1 MVEVTQVFFI
11 VFLHMHMVSLV
22 FFFFSLLFFSS
33 LQSSYYPDSTN
44 VSHTPG
50 RVGTVEKVG
59 YGYLPSGYGRDG
71 SRGFT
76 AESLQYL
83 INRFGA
89 IASFSGT
96 YSADKWVLDI
106 QRDQRESGSSNS
118 ELHIQL
124 LDCEIVRHYS
134 VV

>member
-1 MVEVTQVFFI
+1 MVEVTQVFFFT
-11 VFLHMHMVSLV
+11 VFLHIHMVSLV
-22 FFFFSLLFFSS
+22 FFSLLFFSS
-33 LQSSYYPDSTN
+33 LQSSYYPESTN
-44 VSHTPG
+44 VFHTRG
-50 RVGTVEKVG
+50 RVGTVEHVD

-96 YSADKWVLDI
+96 YNADKWVLDI
-106 QRDQRESGSSNS
+106 QREDGSSNS
-118 ELHIQL
+118 ELDRQL
-124 LDCEIVRHYS
+124 LDCKIERHYG

>member
-1 MVEVTQVFFI
+1 
-11 VFLHMHMVSLV
+11 MVSLV
-22 FFFFSLLFFSS
+22 FFSLLFFSS

-59 YGYLPSGYGRDG
+59 YGYLPSGHGRDG

-89 IASFSGT
+89 IASFSGA
-96 YSADKWVLDI
+96 YNADKWVLDI
-106 QRDQRESGSSNS
+106 QRESGSSNS

-124 LDCEIVRHYS
+124 LDCEIARHYS

>member
-1 MVEVTQVFFI
+1 MSYSFP
-11 VFLHMHMVSLV
+11 
-22 FFFFSLLFFSS
+22 
-33 LQSSYYPDSTN
+33 LQSSYYPDRTN

-59 YGYLPSGYGRDG
+59 YGYLPNGYGRDG

-76 AESLQYL
+76 PESLQYL

-89 IASFSGT
+89 IASFTGA
-96 YSADKWVLDI
+96 YSADRWVLDI
-106 QRDQRESGSSNS
+106 QRDNGSSDS
-118 ELHIQL
+118 ELYCCVK
-124 LDCEIVRHYS
+124 LDHEMVHYIPGS